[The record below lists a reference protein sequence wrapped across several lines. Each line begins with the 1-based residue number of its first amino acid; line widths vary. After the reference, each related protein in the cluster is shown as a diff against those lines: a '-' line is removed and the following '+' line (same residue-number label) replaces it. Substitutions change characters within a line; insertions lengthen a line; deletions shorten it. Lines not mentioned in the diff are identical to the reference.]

1 MKKQTNLV
9 ATNNEPGLKRITKHL
24 AIVFVFLVTIIP
36 LSYSQSCLKWNIDI
50 GGNNNTDSAG
60 SVISVP
66 DGFLVCGIASAGDEK
81 FNIPAGHGN
90 DAFIVKYNSSG
101 NLIWK
106 HSYGGSGSDRF
117 SRIIATQDGGFIAAG
132 HSFSND
138 GDVSGNHG
146 SGDAWIVKTDA
157 AGNLQWQKC
166 FGGSRDD
173 YALAIIADPSG
184 YTFSGAESSRD
195 GDFANNFGD
204 YDAWIVKISFT
215 GNVIWQSTYGGS
227 RFDEAG
233 GLTRNNDG
241 TYIFAGATTSNNQQ
255 VGNTHGGSL
264 DTWVVKINSSG
275 NIIWKKVYGGS
286 GLDYCN
292 SMTRTTDG
300 NLVLAHGS
308 NSSDGDV
315 NGTGSFVTWLL
326 KLNSQSG
333 DMIWSKT
340 FSINGI
346 DCASFGIFSTVDGGV
361 VSLGVN
367 GPAGDPSKADA
378 LLLAIDANGNKK
390 WHKLL
395 SGSNKDAALS
405 GIEISGGSLIILSTS
420 LSVDGDFAGGSNSSA
435 DVWITRFQN
444 CNDNSFTKAS
454 PVNNQSNE
462 SVLYKFTNYPNP
474 FSQSTDITY
483 SIPQPGKVLLKIY
496 DVMGRSIKT
505 LVNAKVAAGIY
516 NIQWNVN
523 DEKGQAVPAGVYFL
537 RMEAGDYLEAKKFSV
552 IK

>member
-1 MKKQTNLV
+1 MKKLFNYF
-9 ATNNEPGLKRITKHL
+9 A
-24 AIVFVFLVTIIP
+24 VFALTIFSTT
-36 LSYSQSCLKWNIDI
+36 LTHAQSCVKWNVDI
-50 GGNNNTDSAG
+50 GGNDNADSAG
-60 SVISVP
+60 NVISVP

-81 FNIPAGHGN
+81 FNIPSGHGN
-90 DAFIVKYNSSG
+90 DAFIVKYNFAG

-117 SRIIATQDGGFIAAG
+117 NWIIATQDGGFIAAG

-146 SGDAWIVKTDA
+146 SGDVWIVKTDA

-227 RFDEAG
+227 RFDEAS
-233 GLTRNNDG
+233 GLTRNTDG

-255 VGNTHGGSL
+255 VGNAHGGSY
-264 DTWVVKINSSG
+264 DTWVVKINSTG
-275 NIIWKKVYGGS
+275 NIIWKKIYGGS
-286 GLDYCN
+286 GLDYFN
-292 SMTRTTDG
+292 GMTRTADG
-300 NLVLAHGS
+300 NLVLGHGS

-340 FSINGI
+340 FSINAI

-361 VSLGVN
+361 ISLGVN
-367 GPAGDPSKADA
+367 GPPGDPTKADA

-395 SGSNKDAALS
+395 SGSNKDAAFS
-405 GIEISGGSLIILSTS
+405 GIEISGGGLIILSTS
-420 LSVDGDFAGGSNSSA
+420 LSVDGDFAGGSGSSP
-435 DVWITRFQN
+435 DVWITRFHN
-444 CNDNSFTKAS
+444 CIDNSFTKAS

-523 DEKGQAVPAGVYFL
+523 DEKEQAVPAGIYFL
-537 RMEAGDYLEAKKFSV
+537 RMEATGFSEIKKLIV
-552 IK
+552 LK

>member
-1 MKKQTNLV
+1 MKKIIKQSV
-9 ATNNEPGLKRITKHL
+9 ALFIFLFLITS
-24 AIVFVFLVTIIP
+24 F
-36 LSYSQSCLKWNIDI
+36 SQAQPCSKWNIDI
-50 GGNNNTDSAG
+50 GGNNITDSVG
-60 SVISVP
+60 STISVISVP
-66 DGFLVCGIASAGDEK
+66 DGFLACGTAIAGDNK

-117 SRIIATQDGGFIAAG
+117 SRIIATQDGGYIAAG

-173 YALAIIADPSG
+173 YALVIIADPSG

-264 DTWVVKINSSG
+264 DTWVVKINSTG

-292 SMTRTTDG
+292 GMTRTTDG
-300 NLVLAHGS
+300 NLVLTHGS
-308 NSSDGDV
+308 NSTDGDV

-340 FSINGI
+340 FSINGN
-346 DCASFGIFSTVDGGV
+346 DCASFGIFSTADGGV

-378 LLLAIDANGNKK
+378 LILAIDANGKKK

-395 SGSNKDAALS
+395 SGSNKDVAFS
-405 GIEISGGSLIILSTS
+405 GTDISGGDLLILSS
-420 LSVDGDFAGGSNSSA
+420 SFSIDGDFAGGSGSSA
-435 DVWITRFQN
+435 DIWITRFHN
-444 CNDNSFTKAS
+444 CNDNSFTKAV
-454 PVNNQSNE
+454 PVNTSINE
-462 SVLYKFTNYPNP
+462 SVLYKLTNYPNP
-474 FSQSTDITY
+474 FSHSVIITY
-483 SIPQPGKVLLKIY
+483 SIPQNTKVSLKIY

-516 NIQWNVN
+516 NIQWNVS
-523 DEKGQAVPAGVYFL
+523 DEKGNAVPAGIYFL
-537 RMEAGDYLEAKKFSV
+537 RMQAGSYTETKKLMI